1 MYKEAMMEL
10 RDEDLSPEHHQVA
23 LLRMQA
29 HVEQLL
35 AAGTRLRAYMEQLQR
50 DSEQMKSVAEQVYHA
65 ARQAADDAERR
76 DDVPPIELERG
87 A

>member
-1 MYKEAMMEL
+1 MEL
-10 RDEDLSPEHHQVA
+10 RDEDLSPEQRHQVA

-35 AAGTRLRAYMEQLQR
+35 AAGTQLRAYMEQLQR
-50 DSEQMKSVAEQVYHA
+50 DSEQMKLVAEQVYQA
-65 ARQAADDAERR
+65 ARQAAADAEHR
-76 DDVPPIELERG
+76 DDVPPTALKRG

>member
-1 MYKEAMMEL
+1 MMEL
-10 RDEDLSPEHHQVA
+10 RDEDLSPEQRHRVA

-35 AAGTRLRAYMEQLQR
+35 AAGTRLRAYIEQLQR
-50 DSEQMKSVAEQVYHA
+50 DGEQMKSVAEQVYQA
-65 ARQAADDAERR
+65 ARQAPDAVERR